1 MKPDPEVVWVTG
13 ASGLIGHE
21 LVRLAPEFARS
32 WRVRG
37 QTRATIDLLDFAAVR
52 RRFEE
57 ESPRLVIHCAAL
69 THTPS
74 CEKDPELAHRLNVEV
89 TALLAELARDIP
101 FVFFSSDLV
110 FDGRAGNYDET
121 ASVNPLNVYGRT
133 KAAAEK
139 IVLANPKHTVVRT
152 SLNGGASPTGDR
164 GFNELLRRAFESGQT
179 VTLFTDEFRCPIP
192 AVETAR
198 AVWELAARN
207 RPGLYHVAGAERL
220 SRWQIGQLL
229 TPLWPRLHPRIE
241 PGSVADFRG
250 APRAPDTSMNCAKV
264 QELLSFPLPRLSA
277 WLEAHRD
284 EWIVDG

>member
-121 ASVNPLNVYGRT
+121 APVNPLNVYGRS

-152 SLNGGASPTGDR
+152 SLNGGTSLTGDR
-164 GFNELLRRAFESGQT
+164 GFNELLRRAVESGQT

-277 WLEAHRD
+277 WLEAHRE